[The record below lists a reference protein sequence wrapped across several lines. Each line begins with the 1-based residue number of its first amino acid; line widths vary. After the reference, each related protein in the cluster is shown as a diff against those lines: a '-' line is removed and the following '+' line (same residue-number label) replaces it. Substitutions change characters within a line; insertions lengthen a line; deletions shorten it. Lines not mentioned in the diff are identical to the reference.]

1 MAYSCW
7 KINTLIILFVML
19 FSLFVI
25 PVYAQSQKEVF
36 DISKGRLTQTWPS
49 KDMQKLLPSLSVDS
63 GQSVVDHL
71 LEYAFQFKGRPYC
84 RGSKGPSSFDCSG
97 FTSYVYKHFGISLP
111 RTSGGQSG
119 VGTAVSKA
127 NLQAGDLVIYRG
139 HVAIYVGGGN
149 VIHSPRPGK
158 TVCIVPLGQ
167 AAGGFSGGRRIIK

>member
-63 GQSVVDHL
+63 DSL
-71 LEYAFQFKGRPYC
+71 LWIIYLSMLF
-84 RGSKGPSSFDCSG
+84 
-97 FTSYVYKHFGISLP
+97 
-111 RTSGGQSG
+111 
-119 VGTAVSKA
+119 
-127 NLQAGDLVIYRG
+127 NLRDVRIAEEVKVRRVL
-139 HVAIYVGGGN
+139 
-149 VIHSPRPGK
+149 
-158 TVCIVPLGQ
+158 IVQVL
-167 AAGGFSGGRRIIK
+167 RIMCLKKSR

>member
-7 KINTLIILFVML
+7 KINTLTILFVML

-84 RGSKGPSSFDCSG
+84 RGSKGPSSFDC
-97 FTSYVYKHFGISLP
+97 
-111 RTSGGQSG
+111 
-119 VGTAVSKA
+119 
-127 NLQAGDLVIYRG
+127 
-139 HVAIYVGGGN
+139 
-149 VIHSPRPGK
+149 
-158 TVCIVPLGQ
+158 
-167 AAGGFSGGRRIIK
+167 